1 MRVELRTSPGC
12 PNAEP
17 MRKLLADCL
26 AELGIGD
33 LVVELVGRYPSPTLL
48 IDGIDV
54 MSRYEDSASDVCRL
68 DLPNHQHV
76 LDALRAARP

>member
-1 MRVELRTSPGC
+1 MRIELRTSPGC

-17 MRKLLADCL
+17 MRKLVAGCL

-33 LVVELVGRYPSPTLL
+33 PVIELVGRYPSPTLS

-54 MSRYEDSASDVCRL
+54 MRHYEDSASDVCRL
-68 DLPNHQHV
+68 DLPTHQRV
-76 LDALRAARP
+76 LEALRAAQP

>member
-1 MRVELRTSPGC
+1 MRIELRTSPGC

-17 MRKLLADCL
+17 MRKLVAGCL

-33 LVVELVGRYPSPTLL
+33 PVIELVGRYPSPTLL

-54 MSRYEDSASDVCRL
+54 MRHYEDSASDVCRL
-68 DLPNHQHV
+68 DLPTHRRV
-76 LDALRAARP
+76 LEALRAAQP